1 MNRQKTSLKKRI
13 IKILGV
19 VLSIIIL
26 WFLVKE
32 FISNWEDIK
41 PYLSQLKI
49 GWLVFAVIVYA
60 LCFMGTGF
68 NWAYMQWQMD
78 KSIHWV
84 EYLNIHMTS
93 AFARYIPG
101 GIWNIVG
108 KAYMC
113 TSKGAN
119 KSAVT
124 SSMILEY
131 VFQIISSGF
140 FLLFF
145 LPVLFKEH
153 MNFAVLL
160 AICFVVVLLI
170 VFLPFLTN
178 LGMRIIGRFFKQSGE
193 MEPLKPKF
201 VYQTFLRYVF
211 VWFITGAGL
220 ILLVRAFEP
229 IGPLKGV
236 YLVLSYPISWVV
248 GFLSPSPNGMGVRE
262 GILKVLLGGFYDN
275 DLLLLITLTSRI
287 WTIFGE
293 ILSFL
298 LFKGLYLFYRLR
310 GGEYAGKI
318 SK

>member
-1 MNRQKTSLKKRI
+1 MEIANTKEADTEGKAGLHTGYLDSGRWDRGEEIDLVELAYALLD
-13 IKILGV
+13 KIHF
-19 VLSIIIL
+19 IIL

-145 LPVLFKEH
+145 LPV
-153 MNFAVLL
+153 
-160 AICFVVVLLI
+160 
-170 VFLPFLTN
+170 
-178 LGMRIIGRFFKQSGE
+178 
-193 MEPLKPKF
+193 
-201 VYQTFLRYVF
+201 
-211 VWFITGAGL
+211 WFSA
-220 ILLVRAFEP
+220 
-229 IGPLKGV
+229 
-236 YLVLSYPISWVV
+236 
-248 GFLSPSPNGMGVRE
+248 
-262 GILKVLLGGFYDN
+262 
-275 DLLLLITLTSRI
+275 
-287 WTIFGE
+287 
-293 ILSFL
+293 L
-298 LFKGLYLFYRLR
+298 LFFPVGYLDWYLK
-310 GGEYAGKI
+310 KI
-318 SK
+318 YGVDQ